1 MLKLNY
7 CNYYAFD
14 AFAILYC
21 YRHANKAHCCC
32 CLVNLLEKK
41 AIRFEI
47 SPSVKGKKVKHLS
60 TILNKFKRLPGVEW
74 K

>member
-21 YRHANKAHCCC
+21 YSHANKACCC
-32 CLVNLLEKK
+32 CLVNLLEKRRLDLKSAQVLK
-41 AIRFEI
+41 AR
-47 SPSVKGKKVKHLS
+47 K
-60 TILNKFKRLPGVEW
+60 
-74 K
+74 